1 MVYSIRYPR
10 ISKLVQMDTLGWTRY
25 FLLQGQICFLK
36 FLYERKSLRMNF
48 LETIEVYDMK
58 VGICNLNEYM
68 KKYLL

>member
-1 MVYSIRYPR
+1 MR
-10 ISKLVQMDTLGWTRY
+10 
-25 FLLQGQICFLK
+25 
-36 FLYERKSLRMNF
+36 EKSLTMNF